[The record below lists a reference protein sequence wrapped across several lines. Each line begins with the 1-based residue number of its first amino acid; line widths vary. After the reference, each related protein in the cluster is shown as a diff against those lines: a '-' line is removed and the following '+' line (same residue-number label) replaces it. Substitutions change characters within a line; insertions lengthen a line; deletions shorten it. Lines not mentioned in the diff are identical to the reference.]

1 MIEQRRDRTGQQLGD
16 YRLERLLVRHGF
28 ADTYLGE
35 HILHHKQV
43 VLRLFHV
50 TLRDEDSQDF
60 IKEVQVLAQLD
71 HPHILRIIDVVVEDG
86 IPMIVI
92 DATSHETL
100 RVRHPRGVR
109 LELATI
115 IPYLEHL
122 ASALRYLH
130 DQNLIHHNIQPE
142 SMVIGTEEKVVLSH
156 FGFTFLAHHT
166 ILVETPALEEAV
178 VEAVSYMAPEQI
190 RGEASSASDQYAL
203 AVVVYEWLC
212 GRLPFEGSPLEII
225 EQHLSANP
233 PPLRELV
240 PNLDPAI
247 EQAVLKAMAKDPEQR
262 FDSAEDF
269 VQALKQAAQFVGS
282 DNRRAR

>member
-1 MIEQRRDRTGQQLGD
+1 MIDHRSDRAGQQLGD
-16 YRLERLLVRHGF
+16 YRLLRLLVRHGF

-35 HILHHKQV
+35 HILRHNQV
-43 VLRLFHV
+43 VLRLFHI
-50 TLRDEDSQDF
+50 TLHEEGGQDF
-60 IKEVQVLAQLD
+60 MKEVQVLAHLN
-71 HPHILRIIDVVVEDG
+71 HPHILRIIDAVVEDG

-109 LELATI
+109 LDLATI

-142 SMVIGTEEKVVLSH
+142 SMVIDAEEEIVLSH
-156 FGFTFLAHHT
+156 FGLTFLAHHT
-166 ILVETPALEEAV
+166 ILVATPALEEAV

-190 RGEASSASDQYAL
+190 RGEVAEASDQYAL

-240 PNLDPAI
+240 PDLAPTI
-247 EQAVLKAMAKDPEQR
+247 EQAVLKAMAKEPEQR
-262 FDSAEDF
+262 FASAEDF
-269 VQALKQAAQFVGS
+269 VQALKQAADPTRIG
-282 DNRRAR
+282 

>member
-1 MIEQRRDRTGQQLGD
+1 MIDHRSDRAGQQLGD
-16 YRLERLLVRHGF
+16 YRLLRLLVRHGF

-35 HILHHKQV
+35 HMLRHNQV

-60 IKEVQVLAQLD
+60 MQEVQVLAHLD

-100 RVRHPRGVR
+100 RVRHPRGIR
-109 LELATI
+109 LDLTTI

-130 DQNLIHHNIQPE
+130 EQNLIHHNIQPE
-142 SMVIGTEEKVVLSH
+142 SMVIDAEEEIMLSH
-156 FGFTFLAHHT
+156 FGLTFLAHHT
-166 ILVETPALEEAV
+166 ILVGTPELEETV

-190 RGEASSASDQYAL
+190 RGEAASASDQYAL

-233 PPLRELV
+233 PPLHELV
-240 PNLDPAI
+240 PDLAPAI
-247 EQAVLKAMAKDPEQR
+247 EQAVLKALAKDPEQR
-262 FDSAEDF
+262 FASAEEF
-269 VQALKQAAQFVGS
+269 VQTLKQAS
-282 DNRRAR
+282 NP